1 MDIYT
6 LAKETIIENS
16 GLARNVDFQ
25 KNGLS
30 NSQITYLCN
39 RGFLERVRRG
49 YYQLSSDENSSDE
62 AIIAQ
67 LFPDGIVCMDSAL
80 FHYGYS
86 DRTPLAWTIAFTRS
100 VTRTRLN
107 VKVLRLKPYFVPEE
121 LYLLGKS
128 EESFNDVKLAIY
140 DRDRVICDCFK
151 YQRKID
157 SEMFNKAI
165 VAYSKD
171 AERNLGNLIVYAKK
185 MRVYK
190 KMVDIMGVL
199 ING

>member
-1 MDIYT
+1 VDIYT